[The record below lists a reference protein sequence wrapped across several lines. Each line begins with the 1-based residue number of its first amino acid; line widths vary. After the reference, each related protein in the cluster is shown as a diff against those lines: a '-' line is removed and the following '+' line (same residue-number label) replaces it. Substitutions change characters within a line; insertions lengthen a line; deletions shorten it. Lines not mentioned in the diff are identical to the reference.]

1 MLIISFILISF
12 IQTALQHY
20 PSFVYASFSPSI
32 LSFFQ
37 PLSLSLSLSLSFS
50 LSVLYFLPLI
60 QESVVRIKKR
70 RREAAILDFVLIRY
84 NSQNF
89 LSSPLLFSPI
99 IFLFLSSPL
108 LFSSLLSYSSSALQL
123 LTYYDFLLKI
133 FSITS
138 SPLLY
143 LLSTNP
149 SRKNISGPERGN
161 KLTRSD

>member
-1 MLIISFILISF
+1 M
-12 IQTALQHY
+12 
-20 PSFVYASFSPSI
+20 
-32 LSFFQ
+32 LSFLLPFFF
-37 PLSLSLSLSLSFS
+37 SFFLSLSLSFILPPSHTGICSTNKKEEERGSNSRFHTDTILFSKLS
-50 LSVLYFLPLI
+50 L
-60 QESVVRIKKR
+60 
-70 RREAAILDFVLIRY
+70 
-84 NSQNF
+84 

-161 KLTRSD
+161 ELTRSDWLLTATICNNIQKGTHQ